1 MLNHS
6 THRLAFGA
14 LATVLLLGGCAT
26 VTQDSGFKTVA
37 EVARDRLGRDAT
49 WQRAPEARD
58 SAAQRTRELL
68 AQPLTMDNA
77 VQVALLNNRGLQA
90 SYAELGISEAA
101 MVQASRLPNPGFTF
115 ERTRTGNELS
125 ISRTFSLSFLNLL
138 MLPMAARIEGRYF
151 EQTKLLVA
159 NQMLQVAADTRRA
172 YVNAVAAE
180 QSARYAEQVQQAAE
194 AGAEF
199 AKRLAAAGNFSKL
212 DRARE
217 QAFYAEATA
226 NLARS
231 RQQAQAER
239 EALIRQLGVWGAD
252 TGFKL
257 PERLP
262 DLPKDRPELQQ
273 IEAYALRNRLD
284 IQAGKLQVDGLA
296 SSLGLTRA
304 TRFINVLDLGYVHN
318 SKTSKSNESR
328 GGEQERGYEIGI
340 EIPLFDWGGARV
352 ARSEAIYMQA
362 ADQLADTAVRARSEV
377 RESYVRYQTAYDL
390 TRHYR
395 DEVVPVR
402 KTISDEMLLRYN
414 GMLVSVFELLADA
427 REQVNAVN
435 GYIDALR
442 GYWLAQT
449 DLQMALGGKLPPA
462 ETAASAPAPTHPEG
476 H

>member
-1 MLNHS
+1 M
-6 THRLAFGA
+6 
-14 LATVLLLGGCAT
+14 
-26 VTQDSGFKTVA
+26 
-37 EVARDRLGRDAT
+37 
-49 WQRAPEARD
+49 
-58 SAAQRTRELL
+58 
-68 AQPLTMDNA
+68 
-77 VQVALLNNRGLQA
+77 NNRGLQA
-90 SYAELGISEAA
+90 SYAELGLSEAA
-101 MVQASRLPNPGFTF
+101 LVQASRLPNPGFSF
-115 ERTRTGNELS
+115 KRTRSGDDLS
-125 ISRTFSLSFLNLL
+125 IERTFSLSFLNLL
-138 MLPMAARIEGRYF
+138 TLPMATRIEGRYF

-159 NQMLQVAADTRRA
+159 NQMLQVATDTRRA
-172 YVNAVAAE
+172 YINAVAAE

-199 AKRLAAAGNFSKL
+199 AKRLASAGNFSKL

-217 QAFYAEATA
+217 HAFYAEATA
-226 NLARS
+226 TLART

-239 EALIRQLGVWGAD
+239 EALIRLLGVWGTD

-284 IQAGKLQVDGLA
+284 IQAGRLQVDGLA
-296 SSLGLTRA
+296 SSLGLTQA
-304 TRFINVLDLGYVHN
+304 TRFINVLDLGYVRN
-318 SKTSKSNESR
+318 SKSNEPR
-328 GGEQERGYEIGI
+328 ETGYEIGI

-352 ARSEAIYMQA
+352 ARAQSIYMQA

-402 KTISDEMLLRYN
+402 KRISDEMLLRYN

-442 GYWLAQT
+442 GYWIAQT
-449 DLQMALGGKLPPA
+449 DLQMALGGRLPPA
-462 ETAASAPAPTHPEG
+462 EANAATTAPNPPQG

>member
-1 MLNHS
+1 MLNTS
-6 THRLAFGA
+6 TRRLAAGT
-14 LATVLLLGGCAT
+14 LAATLLLAGCAT
-26 VTQDSGFKTVA
+26 VTQHSGFKTVA
-37 EVARDRLGRDAT
+37 DVARDRLGKDAV
-49 WQRAPEARD
+49 WQRSPEARD
-58 SAAQRTRELL
+58 TAAQRTRELL
-68 AQPLTMDNA
+68 AQPLTMDSA
-77 VQVALLNNRGLQA
+77 VQIALLNNRGLQA
-90 SYAELGISEAA
+90 SYAELGLSEAA
-101 MVQASRLPNPGFTF
+101 LVQASRLPNPGFSF
-115 ERTRTGNELS
+115 KRTRSGDELS
-125 ISRTFSLSFLNLL
+125 IERTFSLSFLNVLT
-138 MLPMAARIEGRYF
+138 LPMAARIEGRYF
-151 EQTKLLVA
+151 EQTRLLVA

-172 YVNAVAAE
+172 YINAVAAE

-199 AKRLAAAGNFSKL
+199 ARRLAAAGNFSKL
-212 DRARE
+212 NRARE

-226 NLARS
+226 NLART

-239 EALIRQLGVWGAD
+239 EALIRQLGLWGAD

-296 SSLGLTRA
+296 SSLGLTQA
-304 TRFINVLDLGYVHN
+304 TRFINVLDLGYVRN
-318 SKTSKSNESR
+318 SKSNAPRET
-328 GGEQERGYEIGI
+328 GYEIGI

-352 ARSEAIYMQA
+352 ARAQAIYMQA

-395 DEVVPVR
+395 DEVVPLR

-414 GMLVSVFELLADA
+414 GMLASVFELLADA

-442 GYWLAQT
+442 GFWIAQT
-449 DLQMALGGKLPPA
+449 DLQMALGGKLPPT
-462 ETAASAPAPTHPEG
+462 EAAAPASESTHPQG

>member
-1 MLNHS
+1 TM
-6 THRLAFGA
+6 
-14 LATVLLLGGCAT
+14 
-26 VTQDSGFKTVA
+26 
-37 EVARDRLGRDAT
+37 
-49 WQRAPEARD
+49 D
-58 SAAQRTRELL
+58 SA
-68 AQPLTMDNA
+68 
-77 VQVALLNNRGLQA
+77 VQIALLNNRGLQA
-90 SYAELGISEAA
+90 SYAELGLSEAA
-101 MVQASRLPNPGFTF
+101 LVQASRLPNPGFSF
-115 ERTRTGNELS
+115 KRTRSGDDLS
-125 ISRTFSLSFLNLL
+125 IERTFSLSFLNLL
-138 MLPMAARIEGRYF
+138 TLPMAARIEGRYF

-159 NQMLQVAADTRRA
+159 NQMLQVAAETRRA

-180 QSARYAEQVQQAAE
+180 QSVRYAEQVQQAAE

-199 AKRLAAAGNFSKL
+199 AKRLASAGNFSKL

-217 QAFYAEATA
+217 HAFYAEATA
-226 NLARS
+226 TLARA

-239 EALIRQLGVWGAD
+239 EALIRLLGVWGAD
-252 TGFKL
+252 TDFKL

-284 IQAGKLQVDGLA
+284 IQAGKLQVEGLA
-296 SSLGLTRA
+296 SSLGLTQA
-304 TRFINVLDLGYVHN
+304 TRFINELDLGYVRN
-318 SKTSKSNESR
+318 SKSNEPR
-328 GGEQERGYEIGI
+328 ETGYEIGI

-352 ARSEAIYMQA
+352 ARAQSIYMQA

-402 KTISDEMLLRYN
+402 KRISDEMLLRYN

-442 GYWLAQT
+442 GYWIAQT
-449 DLQMALGGKLPPA
+449 DLQMALGGRLPPA
-462 ETAASAPAPTHPEG
+462 EANAATTAPNP
-476 H
+476 

>member
-1 MLNHS
+1 MLNTS
-6 THRLAFGA
+6 TRRLAAGT
-14 LATVLLLGGCAT
+14 LAATLLLAGCAT
-26 VTQDSGFKTVA
+26 VTQHSGFKTVA
-37 EVARDRLGRDAT
+37 DVARDRLGKDAV
-49 WQRAPEARD
+49 WQRSPEARD
-58 SAAQRTRELL
+58 TAAQRTRELL
-68 AQPLTMDNA
+68 AQPLTMDSA
-77 VQVALLNNRGLQA
+77 VQIALLNNRGLQA
-90 SYAELGISEAA
+90 SYAELGLSEAA
-101 MVQASRLPNPGFTF
+101 LVQASRLPNPGFSF
-115 ERTRTGNELS
+115 KRTRSGDELS
-125 ISRTFSLSFLNLL
+125 IERTFSLSFLNVLT
-138 MLPMAARIEGRYF
+138 LPMAARIEGRYF
-151 EQTKLLVA
+151 EQTRLLVA

-172 YVNAVAAE
+172 YINAVAAE

-199 AKRLAAAGNFSKL
+199 ARRLAAAGNFSKL
-212 DRARE
+212 NRARE

-226 NLARS
+226 NLART

-239 EALIRQLGVWGAD
+239 EALIRQLGLWGAD

-296 SSLGLTRA
+296 SSLGLTQA
-304 TRFINVLDLGYVHN
+304 TRFINVLDLGYVRN
-318 SKTSKSNESR
+318 SKSNAPRET
-328 GGEQERGYEIGI
+328 GYEIGI

-352 ARSEAIYMQA
+352 ARAQAIYMQA

-395 DEVVPVR
+395 DEVVPLR

-414 GMLVSVFELLADA
+414 GMLASVFELLADA

-442 GYWLAQT
+442 GFWIAQT
-449 DLQMALGGKLPPA
+449 DLQMALGGKLPPT
-462 ETAASAPAPTHPEG
+462 EAAAPASESTHPKG

>member
-1 MLNHS
+1 MLNTS
-6 THRLAFGA
+6 TRRLAAGT
-14 LATVLLLGGCAT
+14 LAATLLLAGCAT

-37 EVARDRLGRDAT
+37 DVARDRLGKDAV
-49 WQRAPEARD
+49 WQRSPEARD
-58 SAAQRTRELL
+58 TAAQRTRELL
-68 AQPLTMDNA
+68 AQPLTMDSA
-77 VQVALLNNRGLQA
+77 VQIALLNNRGLQA
-90 SYAELGISEAA
+90 SYAELGLSEAA
-101 MVQASRLPNPGFTF
+101 LVQASRLPNPGFSF
-115 ERTRTGNELS
+115 KRTRSGDELS
-125 ISRTFSLSFLNLL
+125 IERTFSLSFLNVLT
-138 MLPMAARIEGRYF
+138 LPMAARIEGRYF
-151 EQTKLLVA
+151 EQTRLLVA
-159 NQMLQVAADTRRA
+159 NQMLQVAADTGRA
-172 YVNAVAAE
+172 YINAVAAE

-199 AKRLAAAGNFSKL
+199 ARRLAAAGNFSKL
-212 DRARE
+212 NRARE

-226 NLARS
+226 NLART

-239 EALIRQLGVWGAD
+239 EALIRQLGLWGPD

-296 SSLGLTRA
+296 SSLGLTQA
-304 TRFINVLDLGYVHN
+304 TRFINVLDLGHVRN
-318 SKTSKSNESR
+318 SKSNAPRET
-328 GGEQERGYEIGI
+328 GYEIGI

-352 ARSEAIYMQA
+352 ARAQAIYMQA

-395 DEVVPVR
+395 DEVVPLR

-414 GMLVSVFELLADA
+414 GMLASVFELLADA

-442 GYWLAQT
+442 GFWIAQT
-449 DLQMALGGKLPPA
+449 DLQMALGGKLPPT
-462 ETAASAPAPTHPEG
+462 EAAAPASESTHPQG

>member
-1 MLNHS
+1 MLKPP
-6 THRLAFGA
+6 TRRLALCA
-14 LATVLLLGGCAT
+14 LAATLLLGGCAT
-26 VTQDSGFKTVA
+26 ITQGSGFKTVA
-37 EVARDRLGRDAT
+37 DVARDRLGKDAT
-49 WQRAPEARD
+49 WQRSLEARD

-68 AQPLTMDNA
+68 AQPLTMDSA
-77 VQVALLNNRGLQA
+77 VQIALLNNRGLQA
-90 SYAELGISEAA
+90 SYAELGLSEAA
-101 MVQASRLPNPGFTF
+101 LVQASRLPNPGFSF
-115 ERTRTGNELS
+115 KRTRSGDDLS
-125 ISRTFSLSFLNLL
+125 IERTFSLSFLNLL
-138 MLPMAARIEGRYF
+138 TLPMATRIEGRYF

-159 NQMLQVAADTRRA
+159 NQMLQVATDTRRA
-172 YVNAVAAE
+172 YINAVAAE

-199 AKRLAAAGNFSKL
+199 AKRLASAGNFSKL

-217 QAFYAEATA
+217 HAFYAEATA
-226 NLARS
+226 TLART

-239 EALIRQLGVWGAD
+239 EALIRLLGVWGTD

-273 IEAYALRNRLD
+273 IEGYALRNRLD
-284 IQAGKLQVDGLA
+284 IQAGRLQVDGLA
-296 SSLGLTRA
+296 SSLGLTQA
-304 TRFINVLDLGYVHN
+304 TRFINVLDLGYVRN
-318 SKTSKSNESR
+318 SKSNEPR
-328 GGEQERGYEIGI
+328 ETGYEIGI

-352 ARSEAIYMQA
+352 ARAQSIYMQA

-402 KTISDEMLLRYN
+402 KRISDEMLLRYN

-442 GYWLAQT
+442 GYWIAQT
-449 DLQMALGGKLPPA
+449 DLQMSLGGKLPPA
-462 ETAASAPAPTHPEG
+462 EANVAAPAPTSPQG

>member
-1 MLNHS
+1 MLKLSN
-6 THRLAFGA
+6 RRVALCA
-14 LATVLLLGGCAT
+14 LAGTLLLSGCGT
-26 VTQDSGFKTVA
+26 ITQDSGFKTVA
-37 EVARDRLGRDAT
+37 DVSRDRLGKDAT
-49 WQRAPEARD
+49 WQRSPEARD

-68 AQPLTMDNA
+68 AQPLTMDSA
-77 VQVALLNNRGLQA
+77 VQIALLNNRGLQA
-90 SYAELGISEAA
+90 SYAELGLSEAA
-101 MVQASRLPNPGFTF
+101 LVQASRLPNPGFSF
-115 ERTRTGNELS
+115 KRTRSGDDVS
-125 ISRTFSLSFLNLL
+125 IERTFSLSFLNLL
-138 MLPMAARIEGRYF
+138 TLPMATRIEGRYF

-159 NQMLQVAADTRRA
+159 NQMLQVAAETRRA

-199 AKRLAAAGNFSKL
+199 AKRLASAGNFSKL

-217 QAFYAEATA
+217 HAFYAEATA
-226 NLARS
+226 TLARA

-239 EALIRQLGVWGAD
+239 EALIRLLGVWGAD
-252 TGFKL
+252 TDFKL

-284 IQAGKLQVDGLA
+284 IQAGKLQVEGLA
-296 SSLGLTRA
+296 SSLGLTQA
-304 TRFINVLDLGYVHN
+304 TRFINVLDLGYVRN
-318 SKTSKSNESR
+318 SKSNEPR
-328 GGEQERGYEIGI
+328 ETGYEISI

-352 ARSEAIYMQA
+352 ARAQAIYMQA

-402 KTISDEMLLRYN
+402 KRISDEMLLRYN

-442 GYWLAQT
+442 GYWIAQT

-462 ETAASAPAPTHPEG
+462 EANAAAPAPTSPQG

>member
-1 MLNHS
+1 MLNTS
-6 THRLAFGA
+6 TRRLAVGG
-14 LATVLLLGGCAT
+14 LAATLLLGGCAT

-37 EVARDRLGRDAT
+37 DVARDRLGQEAT
-49 WQRAPEARD
+49 WQRSPEARD
-58 SAAQRTRELL
+58 TAAQRTRELL
-68 AQPLTMDNA
+68 AQPLTMDSA
-77 VQVALLNNRGLQA
+77 VQIALLNNRGLQA

-115 ERTRTGNELS
+115 ERTRSGNDLS

-138 MLPMAARIEGRYF
+138 TLPVAARIEGRYF
-151 EQTKLLVA
+151 EQTKLLTA

-172 YVNAVAAE
+172 YINAVAAE

-199 AKRLAAAGNFSKL
+199 ARRLAAAGNFSKL

-217 QAFYAEATA
+217 QAFYAETTA
-226 NLARS
+226 NLART

-239 EALIRQLGVWGAD
+239 EALIRQLGLWGADTGAD

-262 DLPKDRPELQQ
+262 DLPKARPELQE

-284 IQAGKLQVDGLA
+284 IQAGKLQVEGLA
-296 SSLGLTRA
+296 SSLGLTQA
-304 TRFINVLDLGYVHN
+304 TRFINVLDLGYVRN
-318 SKTSKSNESR
+318 SKTNEPR
-328 GGEQERGYEIGI
+328 ETGYEIGI

-352 ARSEAIYMQA
+352 ARAQAIYMQA

-377 RESYVRYQTAYDL
+377 RETYVRYQTAYDL

-395 DEVVPVR
+395 DEVVPLR

-442 GYWLAQT
+442 GYWIAQT

-462 ETAASAPAPTHPEG
+462 EAASTPNAPQG

>member
-6 THRLAFGA
+6 TRRLVPGALGA
-14 LATVLLLGGCAT
+14 LAAVLLLGGCAT

-37 EVARDRLGRDAT
+37 DVARDRLGKDAT
-49 WQRAPEARD
+49 WQRSPEARD
-58 SAAQRTRELL
+58 SAARRTRDLL

-77 VQVALLNNRGLQA
+77 VQIALLNNRGLQA
-90 SYAELGISEAA
+90 SYAELGLSEAA
-101 MVQASRLPNPGFTF
+101 LVQASRLPNPGFSF
-115 ERTRTGNELS
+115 KRTRSGDDLS
-125 ISRTFSLSFLNLL
+125 IERTFSLSFLSLL
-138 MLPMAARIEGRYF
+138 TLPVAAHIEGRYF

-217 QAFYAEATA
+217 QAFYAEASA
-226 NLARS
+226 NLARM

-262 DLPKDRPELQQ
+262 DLPKERPELQQ

-284 IQAGKLQVDGLA
+284 IQAGKLQVEGLA
-296 SSLGLTRA
+296 SSLGLTKA
-304 TRFINVLDLGYVHN
+304 TRFINVLDLGYVRN
-318 SKTSKSNESR
+318 SKSNEPR
-328 GGEQERGYEIGI
+328 ETGYEIGL

-352 ARSEAIYMQA
+352 ARAQAI
-362 ADQLADTAVRARSEV
+362 
-377 RESYVRYQTAYDL
+377 
-390 TRHYR
+390 
-395 DEVVPVR
+395 
-402 KTISDEMLLRYN
+402 
-414 GMLVSVFELLADA
+414 
-427 REQVNAVN
+427 
-435 GYIDALR
+435 
-442 GYWLAQT
+442 
-449 DLQMALGGKLPPA
+449 
-462 ETAASAPAPTHPEG
+462 
-476 H
+476 

>member
-1 MLNHS
+1 MLKPS
-6 THRLAFGA
+6 TCRLVLWA
-14 LATVLLLGGCAT
+14 LAATLLLGGCAT
-26 VTQDSGFKTVA
+26 ITQDSGFKTVA
-37 EVARDRLGRDAT
+37 DVARERLGKDAT
-49 WQRAPEARD
+49 WQRSPEARD

-68 AQPLTMDNA
+68 AQPLTMDTA
-77 VQVALLNNRGLQA
+77 VQIALLNNRGLQA
-90 SYAELGISEAA
+90 SYAELGLSEAA
-101 MVQASRLPNPGFTF
+101 LVQASRLPNPGFSF
-115 ERTRTGNELS
+115 KRTRRGGDLS
-125 ISRTFSLSFLNLL
+125 IERTFSLSFLNLL
-138 MLPMAARIEGRYF
+138 TLPMATRIEGRYF

-159 NQMLQVAADTRRA
+159 NRMLQVAAETRRA

-199 AKRLAAAGNFSKL
+199 AKRLASAGNFSKL

-217 QAFYAEATA
+217 HAFYAEATA
-226 NLARS
+226 TLARA

-239 EALIRQLGVWGAD
+239 EALIRLLGVWGAD
-252 TGFKL
+252 TDFKL

-284 IQAGKLQVDGLA
+284 IQAGKLQVEGLA
-296 SSLGLTRA
+296 SSLGLTQA
-304 TRFINVLDLGYVHN
+304 TRFINVLDLGYVRN
-318 SKTSKSNESR
+318 SKSNEPR
-328 GGEQERGYEIGI
+328 ETGYEISI

-352 ARSEAIYMQA
+352 ARAQSIYMQA

-402 KTISDEMLLRYN
+402 KRISDEMLLRYN

-442 GYWLAQT
+442 DYWITQT
-449 DLQMALGGKLPPA
+449 DLQMALGGKLPTA
-462 ETAASAPAPTHPEG
+462 EANAATTAPNPPQG

>member
-1 MLNHS
+1 MNHS
-6 THRLAFGA
+6 TRRLVPGA
-14 LATVLLLGGCAT
+14 LAAVLLLGGCAT
-26 VTQDSGFKTVA
+26 AIQDSGFKTVA
-37 EVARDRLGRDAT
+37 DVARDRLGKDAT
-49 WQRAPEARD
+49 WQRSPEARD

-68 AQPLTMDNA
+68 AQPVTMDGA
-77 VQVALLNNRGLQA
+77 VQIALLNNRGLQA
-90 SYAELGISEAA
+90 SYAELGLSEAA
-101 MVQASRLPNPGFTF
+101 LVQASRLPNPGFSF
-115 ERTRTGNELS
+115 KRTRSGDDLS
-125 ISRTFSLSFLNLL
+125 IERTFSLSFLSLL
-138 MLPMAARIEGRYF
+138 TLPVAARIEGRYF
-151 EQTKLLVA
+151 AQTKLLVA

-226 NLARS
+226 NLARM

-239 EALIRQLGVWGAD
+239 EALIRHLGVWGAD

-262 DLPKDRPELQQ
+262 DLPKERPELQQ

-296 SSLGLTRA
+296 SSLGLTKA
-304 TRFINVLDLGYVHN
+304 TRFINVLDLGYVRN
-318 SKTSKSNESR
+318 SKT
-328 GGEQERGYEIGI
+328 GEPRETGYEIGI

-352 ARSEAIYMQA
+352 ARAQAIYMQA
-362 ADQLADTAVRARSEV
+362 ADQLADTAVRARSEA

-449 DLQMALGGKLPPA
+449 DLQMALGGKLPPVEA
-462 ETAASAPAPTHPEG
+462 EASSQSQG

>member
-1 MLNHS
+1 MLNTS
-6 THRLAFGA
+6 TRRLALCA
-14 LATVLLLGGCAT
+14 LAATLLLGGCAT
-26 VTQDSGFKTVA
+26 ITQDSGFKTVA
-37 EVARDRLGRDAT
+37 DVARDRLGKDAS
-49 WQRAPEARD
+49 WQRSPEARD

-77 VQVALLNNRGLQA
+77 VQIALLNNRGLQA
-90 SYAELGISEAA
+90 SYAELGLSEAA
-101 MVQASRLPNPGFTF
+101 LVQASRLPNPGFSF
-115 ERTRTGNELS
+115 KRTRSGDALS
-125 ISRTFSLSFLNLL
+125 IERTFSLSFLNLL
-138 MLPMAARIEGRYF
+138 TLPMATHIEGRYF
-151 EQTKLLVA
+151 QQTKLLVA

-180 QSARYAEQVQQAAE
+180 QSTRYAEQVQQAAE

-226 NLARS
+226 TLART

-239 EALIRQLGVWGAD
+239 EALIRMLGVWGAD

-262 DLPKDRPELQQ
+262 DLPKERPELQQ
-273 IEAYALRNRLD
+273 IEAYALQNRLD

-296 SSLGLTRA
+296 SSLGLTQA

-318 SKTSKSNESR
+318 SKTSKT
-328 GGEQERGYEIGI
+328 GEPRETGYEIGI

-352 ARSEAIYMQA
+352 ARAQAIYMQA

-402 KTISDEMLLRYN
+402 KTISGEMLLRYN

-442 GYWLAQT
+442 GYWIAQT
-449 DLQMALGGKLPPA
+449 DLQMALGGKLPPVEA
-462 ETAASAPAPTHPEG
+462 EIPASAPTHPQG